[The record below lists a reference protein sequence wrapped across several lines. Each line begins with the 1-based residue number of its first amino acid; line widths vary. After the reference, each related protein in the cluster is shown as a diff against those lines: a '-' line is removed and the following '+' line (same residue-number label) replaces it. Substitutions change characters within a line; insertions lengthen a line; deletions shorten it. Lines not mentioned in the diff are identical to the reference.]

1 LCHTFRSGR
10 YDVQAL
16 IIGGVSLLVGAG
28 MAGATAFGVINSAT
42 SGTFQPQGDSVLEY
56 GTTNQ

>member
-1 LCHTFRSGR
+1 M
-10 YDVQAL
+10 QAL

-42 SGTFQPQGDSVLEY
+42 SGTFQPKSESVLEY